1 MKEIKLDLQKILKTD
16 NIATILKEPE
26 LNAINETVN
35 TTYKSDL
42 ASCQQEFIAKKEVM
56 DLAMQDTQEREGKP
70 NSVIPLIYAAAQRF
84 NADAY
89 PALIRDGNIVKAK
102 VLGKDDAI
110 YQKDAEGNDVI
121 NPETQQKEEMLP
133 AGYKLQKAE
142 RLAEFENYL
151 LNNHIKKWQQDED
164 KLLFACAILGD
175 MFKKTYYDGYKKRII
190 SELIYPLDV
199 VVNINAT
206 DMDDFPVTQKLT
218 LSQNEVKQRMLL
230 GEFIEY
236 DIDILSNTKEDDK
249 KKEKEKNDY
258 DKPLELLEQH
268 RLLDLDGDGYKE
280 PYVVIICN
288 DKVLSIVRRFEKDD
302 ITYYKKEQILEI
314 RGNNF
319 FTHRI
324 FIPNPKGTFYGIG
337 YGYILYKPNK
347 VVNASMNQLLE
358 AGINANMTRGFISS
372 DLKIKGGDLTL
383 KQNEWKIVS
392 SPGMDIRNNVIPMDS
407 KEPSIVLFNLMT
419 FLIETARQLSGITD
433 ILGGQIPANMQPT
446 TALASIEQGLKEF
459 KAIYKRMY
467 ASLTEEIKKIHK
479 IVANTPERYAE
490 EYKKVLDD
498 NEADFDKDYNN
509 ENLDVQLTADTEVVT
524 NIERIA
530 KSNFLIQFIGNP
542 TVNQFELI
550 KRILVP
556 VKIENIDDLV
566 IEPQPNQP
574 DPTVELL
581 KMQQQIEMGKL
592 QVAIQ
597 DSNRQLAEAAAKART
612 MDTKILEA
620 EVKAEKAEAEVEKL
634 RAETMKILSEIMNDR
649 ERLRMEA
656 DNLFEPE
663 NKINKSNEEENGKR
677 ENRAKMDETRPSE
690 MEG

>member
-236 DIDILSNTKEDDK
+236 DIDILSNTKEDDE
-249 KKEKEKNDY
+249 KKEEEKNDY